1 MSSCLGASYYVL
13 VRREEIIG
21 AAEDAPGT
29 ALSASTG
36 RGGVQG
42 DTALGTISHT
52 EYEYEYILL
61 VVILTRSHFGSSHF
75 WF

>member
-42 DTALGTISHT
+42 DTARGTISLGALDQ
-52 EYEYEYILL
+52 YILL
-61 VVILTRSHFGSSHF
+61 VVVLTRSHFGSSHF